1 MTGVIL
7 IFLSAIVLQ
16 TDSPNGRTD
25 DPTFR
30 VDSPTEPI
38 LAVFSPTNNWPYS
51 PVGLPMWSS
60 RSVYRKSYFLWNN
73 RYTSPDKCIISF
85 TFCKTIDTVVNT
97 SVS

>member
-7 IFLSAIVLQ
+7 IFLSAILLQ

-25 DPTFR
+25 NPTFR

-51 PVGLPMWSS
+51 AIGLPMRSP
-60 RSVYRKSYFLWNN
+60 RSVYSKSYFM
-73 RYTSPDKCIISF
+73 
-85 TFCKTIDTVVNT
+85 
-97 SVS
+97 

>member
-1 MTGVIL
+1 MTGVIV

-25 DPTFR
+25 NPTFR

-51 PVGLPMWSS
+51 PVGLPM
-60 RSVYRKSYFLWNN
+60 
-73 RYTSPDKCIISF
+73 
-85 TFCKTIDTVVNT
+85 
-97 SVS
+97 